1 MQYLL
6 DTNICVFFLRGKLN
20 LDEIIKE
27 KGRENCYVSEITV
40 VELRYGAENSDNP
53 EKSHKSVDDFL
64 NGMSI
69 VPIFGCIKR
78 YAKEKVRLRK
88 IGKPMH
94 DEFDLLIGVTAI
106 ESKLTLVTDNIKD
119 FERLD
124 GIKIE
129 NWAKREWYYRQ
140 HEPCKAPNVMLFFRV
155 ILTEGI

>member
-1 MQYLL
+1 MPYLL

-27 KGRENCYVSEITV
+27 KGRENCYISEVTV
-40 VELRYGAENSDNP
+40 IELRYGAENSDNP
-53 EKSHKSVDDFL
+53 AKSHKAVDVFL
-64 NGMSI
+64 NGLSI
-69 VPIFGCIKR
+69 IPIFGCIKR

-94 DEFDLLIGVTAI
+94 DKFDLLIGVTAV
-106 ESKLTLVTDNIKD
+106 ENKLTLVTDNIKD

-129 NWAKREWYYRQ
+129 NWFKR
-140 HEPCKAPNVMLFFRV
+140 K
-155 ILTEGI
+155 